1 VEKPILKSI
10 LDWSSLYLQQ
20 SSCIHK
26 TNYFTLRECQS
37 VPEKKEIDLLVKVVK
52 VVEKDD
58 FQLEIKVKDL
68 SNDPYQWQM
77 IVNKLHSSH

>member
-1 VEKPILKSI
+1 
-10 LDWSSLYLQQ
+10 
-20 SSCIHK
+20 
-26 TNYFTLRECQS
+26 

-58 FQLEIKVKDL
+58 FQLEIKIKDL